1 MNTRKYCVFFKTMD
15 PGLQE
20 RVKQICEHAE
30 KKSKIYSNI
39 DNVIKILE
47 KDEDIIRSVLK
58 SQSFGH
64 SFTSLKDQKRD
75 LDAVL
80 QLYRSSNSSRKNIDN
95 DYFFSR
101 FLINCIKYDNASK
114 TKTPRTAAAESR
126 RHANIESLQYGRT
139 ETYHAKSDAHSES
152 GADNSL
158 EQYLGGGKKRKTHRK
173 SKTYRK
179 RKTYRKSK

>member
-1 MNTRKYCVFFKTMD
+1 MNTRKYCVFFKTLN

-20 RVKQICEHAE
+20 RVKQICESAE
-30 KKSKIYSNI
+30 NKSKIYSNI
-39 DNVIKILE
+39 VNVIKILE

-58 SQSFGH
+58 SQSFGQ
-64 SFTSLKDQKRD
+64 SFTSIKDQKKD

-80 QLYRSSNSSRKNIDN
+80 QLYKSSNSLRKNIDN

-101 FLINCIKYDNASK
+101 FLKNCIKYDNALK

-126 RHANIESLQYGRT
+126 RNATAESLQYGPA
-139 ETYHAKSDAHSES
+139 ETYYASSDDDV
-152 GADNSL
+152 DNSI
-158 EQYLGGGKKRKTHRK
+158 EQYLGGGKRKKIKTHRK
-173 SKTYRK
+173 SKRYIK

>member
-1 MNTRKYCVFFKTMD
+1 MNTKKYCVFFNKLD

-20 RVKQICEHAE
+20 RVKQICESAE
-30 KKSKIYSNI
+30 NKSKIYSNI
-39 DNVIKILE
+39 VNVIKILE

-58 SQSFGH
+58 YQSFGQ
-64 SFTSLKDQKRD
+64 SFTSIKDQKKD

-80 QLYRSSNSSRKNIDN
+80 QLYKSSKTSRKNIDN

-101 FLINCIKYDNASK
+101 FLKNCIKYDNALK
-114 TKTPRTAAAESR
+114 PRTAA
-126 RHANIESLQYGRT
+126 IESIRNADIESHQYGPAEKYDDDT
-139 ETYHAKSDAHSES
+139 ES

-158 EQYLGGGKKRKTHRK
+158 EKYLGGGKRKKRKTHRK
-173 SKTYRK
+173 SKRYIK

>member
-1 MNTRKYCVFFKTMD
+1 MNTRKYCVFFKTLN

-20 RVKQICEHAE
+20 RVKQICESAE
-30 KKSKIYSNI
+30 NKSKIYSNI
-39 DNVIKILE
+39 VNVIKILE

-58 SQSFGH
+58 SQSFGQ
-64 SFTSLKDQKRD
+64 SFTSIKDQKKD

-80 QLYRSSNSSRKNIDN
+80 QLYKSSNSSRKNVDN

-101 FLINCIKYDNASK
+101 FLKNCIKYDNALK

-126 RHANIESLQYGRT
+126 RNANIESLQYGPA
-139 ETYHAKSDAHSES
+139 ETYYASSDDDP
-152 GADNSL
+152 DNSL
-158 EQYLGGGKKRKTHRK
+158 EQYLGGGKRKKIKTHRK
-173 SKTYRK
+173 SKRYIK